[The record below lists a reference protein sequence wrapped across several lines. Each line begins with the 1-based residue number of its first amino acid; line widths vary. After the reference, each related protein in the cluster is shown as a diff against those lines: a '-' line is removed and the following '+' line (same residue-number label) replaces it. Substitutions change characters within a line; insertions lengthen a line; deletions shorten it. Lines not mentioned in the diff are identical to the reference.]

1 MITIKETTAK
11 ELDNVKALWADGDV
25 MKFVGFPDG
34 LLQTDDEMKARLDW
48 IESQRPQVNHYSI
61 FDGSVYCGET
71 FYSIDSKHGNNASM
85 DIKLFGFA
93 RGKGIAAKALS
104 YAIEQAFENGAEK
117 VWVDPNPNN
126 EKALALYD
134 DVFASYGGDLYEV
147 ADAVYEKLTDENAP
161 QGVLTVAKAP
171 SPEPKHTGLT
181 IILDGVAD
189 PGNVGTVIRCADAFG
204 AERVILGDGSADAF
218 GQKTVRAA
226 MGSLFRVP
234 TERASLAETIEK
246 LKNDGYTVYAAMLDR
261 DSVCVDAVEKG
272 GRLAFVIGN
281 EGHGIS
287 DEVRGACDGSVII
300 PMRDDGAESL
310 NAAVAA
316 SVIMWEHKRI

>member
-1 MITIKETTAK
+1 MGAGAFRTKKQAERRAFRF
-11 ELDNVKALWADGDV
+11 EG
-25 MKFVGFPDG
+25 
-34 LLQTDDEMKARLDW
+34 
-48 IESQRPQVNHYSI
+48 
-61 FDGSVYCGET
+61 
-71 FYSIDSKHGNNASM
+71 
-85 DIKLFGFA
+85 IKLFSEALREKLDIVCVFA
-93 RGKGIAAKALS
+93 T
-104 YAIEQAFENGAEK
+104 
-117 VWVDPNPNN
+117 

-261 DSVCVDAVEKG
+261 DSVRVDAVEKG
-272 GRLAFVIGN
+272 GKLAFVIGN

-316 SVIMWEHKRI
+316 SVIMWNIKEFDGGRNGQTTALLYLAFAALWRGKRERDVSYVKNRLARGNICIRRKTA

>member
-34 LLQTDDEMKARLDW
+34 LLQTDDEMKAWLDW
-48 IESQRPQVNHYSI
+48 IESERPKVNHYSI

-126 EKALALYD
+126 EKALTLYKRLGF
-134 DVFASYGGDLYEV
+134 VQKPRPEYLAE
-147 ADAVYEKLTDENAP
+147 DENIES
-161 QGVLTVAKAP
+161 VYMEK
-171 SPEPKHTGLT
+171 
-181 IILDGVAD
+181 
-189 PGNVGTVIRCADAFG
+189 
-204 AERVILGDGSADAF
+204 
-218 GQKTVRAA
+218 QK
-226 MGSLFRVP
+226 
-234 TERASLAETIEK
+234 
-246 LKNDGYTVYAAMLDR
+246 
-261 DSVCVDAVEKG
+261 
-272 GRLAFVIGN
+272 
-281 EGHGIS
+281 
-287 DEVRGACDGSVII
+287 
-300 PMRDDGAESL
+300 
-310 NAAVAA
+310 
-316 SVIMWEHKRI
+316 

>member
-1 MITIKETTAK
+1 MQIKS
-11 ELDNVKALWADGDV
+11 
-25 MKFVGFPDG
+25 
-34 LLQTDDEMKARLDW
+34 R
-48 IESQRPQVNHYSI
+48 IESRSNPKVIWARGLSERKNRQREGL
-61 FDGSVYCGET
+61 FRFEG
-71 FYSIDSKHGNNASM
+71 
-85 DIKLFGFA
+85 IKLFSEALREKLDIVCVFA
-93 RGKGIAAKALS
+93 T
-104 YAIEQAFENGAEK
+104 
-117 VWVDPNPNN
+117 

-246 LKNDGYTVYAAMLDR
+246 LKNDGYTGYAAMLDR

-272 GRLAFVIGN
+272 GRRAFVIGN